1 MRILIVC
8 YERILPAG
16 CTFNSFL
23 RSSSVPL
30 NHVINTFMQYT
41 PFQSL
46 HLVYIAKADEIHH
59 PDGGVPALSIV
70 PTQSPRF
77 TASLPVSNRLQFL
90 GRNHHELVAYREIQD
105 SNSMDWG
112 CGANAKTVRISAG
125 RLRMLFACVATNPQE
140 GDL

>member
-46 HLVYIAKADEIHH
+46 HLVYIAKAAKYIILTA
-59 PDGGVPALSIV
+59 GF
-70 PTQSPRF
+70 PRF
-77 TASLPVSNRLQFL
+77 QLFLDRVPGSRLLSLFPTDCSF
-90 GRNHHELVAYREIQD
+90 
-105 SNSMDWG
+105 WG
-112 CGANAKTVRISAG
+112 GIT
-125 RLRMLFACVATNPQE
+125 TNW
-140 GDL
+140 